1 MSTVPEAI
9 VARHMGMEVLGI
21 SCITNPAAGV
31 FPTPLV
37 HDDVMEVARRV
48 KASSRD
54 CWRGFLSALIV
65 TRRAPGRE
73 GAPPRSPAGIRARR
87 ATPAQPTDERRASDR
102 RSGYDR
108 RTESGWQTVPI
119 EVTLQTDFNPIEGLV
134 AAATTARTRR
144 TPSTRNSPSAPR
156 SKRTMGSVTGC
167 NIENATYGLTLC
179 AERVA
184 LVKAL
189 SEGHGV
195 FTRIVVVAETDDLTP
210 PCGPCRQLLWEYCG
224 DIDVILA
231 NLRGRTAHYRLA
243 SLLPAAV
250 RSQDC

>member
-1 MSTVPEAI
+1 
-9 VARHMGMEVLGI
+9 
-21 SCITNPAAGV
+21 
-31 FPTPLV
+31 
-37 HDDVMEVARRV
+37 
-48 KASSRD
+48 
-54 CWRGFLSALIV
+54 LSASDRDKSRTWPV
-65 TRRAPGRE
+65 KDRRRGPQRGPE
-73 GAPPRSPAGIRARR
+73 RR
-87 ATPAQPTDERRASDR
+87 RTTASKSTDERRASDR

-119 EVTLQTDFNPIEGLV
+119 EVTLQTDFDPIEGLV
-134 AAATTARTRR
+134 AAATTARTR
-144 TPSTRNSPSAPR
+144 AHAQY
-156 SKRTMGSVTGC
+156 SKFNVGAALETSDGQIVTGC

-189 SEGHGV
+189 SEGHAV

-243 SLLPAAV
+243 SLLPLPFD
-250 RSQDC
+250 RRLLE